1 MAPGCRII
9 KQQKPRRSGTTKCET
24 FCVHL
29 CFNNDKLCIHK
40 PKTLALQRVKMC
52 AQSTIHKCSTCKQG
66 VNLNDLLPLAQ
77 KEWALSGRCAACQ
90 DEAFSGIYCTECCHL
105 TKHSNR
111 AGCDANVWA
120 CELCHTI
127 VAQGPFAFSPSLT
140 CAHKTRRCLMCDSRY
155 VVLKKGNSRSVSVFG
170 PSLCLMAADGEHV
183 N

>member
-1 MAPGCRII
+1 MMTSCAYTNP
-9 KQQKPRRSGTTKCET
+9 K
-24 FCVHL
+24 HL
-29 CFNNDKLCIHK
+29 HCNE
-40 PKTLALQRVKMC
+40 VKMC

-77 KEWALSGRCAACQ
+77 KEWALSGRCASCQ

-120 CELCHTI
+120 CELCQTI
-127 VAQGPFAFSPSLT
+127 VTQGPFAFSPSST

-155 VVLKKGNSRSVSVFG
+155 VVLKKGNSRSVYVFG
-170 PSLCLMAADGEHV
+170 PSLCLMATDGEHV